1 MPGLLLPVQTLTQ
14 QQLHVG
20 LIRQPLA
27 FGHTPRAIE
36 VIRRNAQHDLLRWR
50 LRNAARALRDG
61 DTDALAAYTQRAFPP
76 GLLKKPHEL
85 ILILFEPERLCG
97 LRSSTRQSLLRHRSL
112 LPSVG
117 AKARAIFGWLE
128 TRSRLESS
136 GASKSTPQSAAALWQ
151 WRLTRHVSLHRPAP
165 RSPTAATH
173 QKQPLPLQLA

>member
-61 DTDALAAYTQRAFPP
+61 DTDTLAAYTQRAFPP
-76 GLLKKPHEL
+76 GLLKQLQEL
-85 ILILFEPERLCG
+85 ILILFEPERLRG
-97 LRSSTRQSLLRHRSL
+97 LASGTRQSLLRHRSL
-112 LPSVG
+112 LPSAGVPFSSVYPLSIRH
-117 AKARAIFGWLE
+117 KRA
-128 TRSRLESS
+128 S
-136 GASKSTPQSAAALWQ
+136 
-151 WRLTRHVSLHRPAP
+151 
-165 RSPTAATH
+165 
-173 QKQPLPLQLA
+173 